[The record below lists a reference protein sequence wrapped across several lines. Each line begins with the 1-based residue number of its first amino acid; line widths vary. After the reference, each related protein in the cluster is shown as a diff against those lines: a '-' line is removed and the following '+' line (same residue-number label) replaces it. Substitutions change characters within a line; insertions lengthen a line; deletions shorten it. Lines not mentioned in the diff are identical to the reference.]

1 MGRIILS
8 ALLIPRSSSV
18 IRLKQLRGSKLKGVK
33 GASDYLWSRRGPLWR
48 PKFRLT
54 SIWVLA
60 PCCIRAGAEVAVGY
74 LRLPVVRALILTAGC
89 CWLTSEFCKILA
101 FVFGGTAFARF
112 ASLLGGEVPRVRST
126 LRLLCRCYRRRLVP
140 SRCGWMPSWL
150 SIAGVAPWQLAFVRA
165 IGAVAGIFC
174 CVGFCASFARCPA
187 ARLCTS
193 VARFRAFRV
202 RSDRFVGRL

>member
-1 MGRIILS
+1 MPRVVFGLGLTGCGWILAAAS
-8 ALLIPRSSSV
+8 RASIDSYGWLLLAH
-18 IRLKQLRGSKLKGVK
+18 IR
-33 GASDYLWSRRGPLWR
+33 
-48 PKFRLT
+48 
-54 SIWVLA
+54 VLQ
-60 PCCIRAGAEVAVGY
+60 
-74 LRLPVVRALILTAGC
+74 
-89 CWLTSEFCKILA
+89 SLA

-150 SIAGVAPWQLAFVRA
+150 SIAGVVPWQLAFVRA

-202 RSDRFVGRL
+202 RSDRLVGCL